1 MDATQE
7 TIHQKIFSFV
17 DDVDPEGERTL
28 GVMTKCDL
36 VPTAEKDI
44 DAHESVCTFAP
55 RSTPG
60 TNITRRSKEQRIKN
74 ECLKRTGGTWSRTD

>member
-17 DDVDPEGERTL
+17 DDVDPAGERTI

-36 VPTAEKDI
+36 VPTPEKDV
-44 DAHESVCTFAP
+44 DAYESVCIWLTKKP
-55 RSTPG
+55 IITNG
-60 TNITRRSKEQRIKN
+60 TRLSKEPKTKSA
-74 ECLKRTGGTWSRTD
+74 C

>member
-17 DDVDPEGERTL
+17 DDVDPDGKRTL

-36 VPTAEKDI
+36 VPTAEKDV
-44 DAHESVCTFAP
+44 DAHESVCTF
-55 RSTPG
+55 TPNSKSA
-60 TNITRRSKEQRIKN
+60 TNMARQSKEQRIKN
-74 ECLKRTGGTWSRTD
+74 ECSKRTVGTWSRTD